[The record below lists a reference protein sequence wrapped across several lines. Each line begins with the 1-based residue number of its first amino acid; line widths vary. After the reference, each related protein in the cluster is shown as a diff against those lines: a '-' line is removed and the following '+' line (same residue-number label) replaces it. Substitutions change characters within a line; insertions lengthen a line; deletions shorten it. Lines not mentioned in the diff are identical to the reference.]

1 MRRSRSSITEPLTQG
16 VVRHPLKNMANEPEE
31 NDEPESGDVESLQP
45 HEVAGFIPQDR
56 MKEFAE
62 GLKAIRIDEEE

>member
-1 MRRSRSSITEPLTQG
+1 
-16 VVRHPLKNMANEPEE
+16 MANEPEE

-45 HEVAGFIPQDR
+45 HEVAGFIPPDR